1 MIFISSVMPIDIFI
15 INILN
20 LVYNISEL
28 VSYLIISDPLTNG
41 WYRVVEEKIMNKFGF
56 SLKHCA
62 GC

>member
-1 MIFISSVMPIDIFI
+1 MPIDIFI

-62 GC
+62 GY